1 MKEDTNN
8 VVYAIIFLQGLA
20 CQFPWNALITAT
32 RYYDLKL
39 TEWPTAKHF
48 ISHFAIIFMSLKFAC
63 MLASMTVGRAVD
75 PGRRA
80 FWSGLTMC
88 TGVAVL
94 LALSL
99 LDTIPMTVFYGV
111 TLAMVG
117 VIALGS
123 AWSEIAILEILAGM
137 PPRLTQAYLAGQS
150 VAGVVVCLHGLA
162 LLAWYGGMRETG
174 EVQEFA
180 IAYFGITMTV
190 CGVALVLL
198 TSLEHL
204 PHFRYLEQRK
214 KMSLINLHI
223 KQEVTDNNEGKEK
236 DTNDG
241 LPVQDK
247 SIGDKDKGTPSDV
260 RIVAKRVWR
269 ETGAS
274 FILHVFN
281 MFVLT
286 ALIVTILP
294 SHLPPAFFCPLA
306 FLSYNVGDLLAKSLI
321 GIDSLTPKDAPILSL
336 SIIRCLLVIPYLGTR
351 IPTGMLP
358 YAPFIT
364 SDWMFF
370 ALVVLTS
377 LTGGYLSA
385 LAMMYGP
392 GRAGEKLDRP
402 TAVCIIW
409 FSGMSGSVGGAC
421 LGLAARTYLINA

>member
-117 VIALGS
+117 VMALGS

-241 LPVQDK
+241 LSVQDK
-247 SIGDKDKGTPSDV
+247 SMRGQRQRHSLRSSDCGKEGVEGDGSVLHSSCIQHV
-260 RIVAKRVWR
+260 RPHSPHSHHPA
-269 ETGAS
+269 
-274 FILHVFN
+274 
-281 MFVLT
+281 
-286 ALIVTILP
+286 LP
-294 SHLPPAFFCPLA
+294 SSPG
-306 FLSYNVGDLLAKSLI
+306 FLLS
-321 GIDSLTPKDAPILSL
+321 PRLSL
-336 SIIRCLLVIPYLGTR
+336 LQRRRSPCKVP
-351 IPTGMLP
+351 
-358 YAPFIT
+358 
-364 SDWMFF
+364 
-370 ALVVLTS
+370 
-377 LTGGYLSA
+377 
-385 LAMMYGP
+385 
-392 GRAGEKLDRP
+392 DRD
-402 TAVCIIW
+402 
-409 FSGMSGSVGGAC
+409 
-421 LGLAARTYLINA
+421 